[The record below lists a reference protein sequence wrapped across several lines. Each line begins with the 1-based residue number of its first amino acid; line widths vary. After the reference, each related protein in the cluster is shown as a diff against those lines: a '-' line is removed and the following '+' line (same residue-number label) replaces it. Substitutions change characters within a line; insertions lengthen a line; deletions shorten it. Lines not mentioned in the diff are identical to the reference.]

1 MQILA
6 YARLCVDGTVAATG
20 LWQRALQWELST
32 GREGHLPGC
41 IGWRDGP
48 GDSAARIEAPMELRK
63 LNTDDRRGRLCK
75 WGNVSVKAVESH
87 QKLVDVELV
96 DLSGQSSTPVG
107 RTVAHEL

>member
-41 IGWRDGP
+41 IGWRDGL
-48 GDSAARIEAPMELRK
+48 GDSAARIEAPMELRQ
-63 LNTDDRRGRLCK
+63 LNTDDRTWPMALERRHEEAGADMSGPDDEGCALRLRPD
-75 WGNVSVKAVESH
+75 VAARES
-87 QKLVDVELV
+87 QVD
-96 DLSGQSSTPVG
+96 
-107 RTVAHEL
+107 